1 MTSHSDYLGTG
12 AGRPFHGRLTSST
25 YLVPKRAPSQASV
38 LVGGS
43 LSDDGLDEAEALTGM
58 DAFRLGSSFFVFG
71 TLIGAHIQKPW
82 VSPS

>member
-12 AGRPFHGRLTSST
+12 AGRPFHGRPTSST

-38 LVGGS
+38 LVGGP
-43 LSDDGLDEAEALTGM
+43 LSDDGDGETEALMGM

-71 TLIGAHIQKPW
+71 TLIGTHGDVPCMF
-82 VSPS
+82 SS